1 MSVWQPSVII
11 HSFLLLF
18 SDTGSG
24 DGNGQLVVQD
34 FSFGQPPFLTG
45 EKGTLRLS
53 NALGSVDN
61 SNTESWQW
69 CSESWVIFFLS
80 LKVLKALQEAVTN
93 HNLAV
98 QQNPL
103 PPDPTPPNATP
114 VKTPVRLLPV
124 NSFQV
129 NCSGE
134 LRHMGNSHPWPC
146 EKLFFSHLSRWRCW
160 GMADRRC
167 LWM

>member
-18 SDTGSG
+18 PDTESR

-34 FSFGQPPFLTG
+34 FGFGQPPVLTG

-53 NALGSVDN
+53 NAQGSVDN
-61 SNTESWQW
+61 SNTDSWQW

-80 LKVLKALQEAVTN
+80 LQVLKALQEAVTN

-98 QQNPL
+98 QPNPL
-103 PPDPTPPNATP
+103 PPDPTPPNAAP
-114 VKTPVRLLPV
+114 VKTPVRPLPV

-129 NCSGE
+129 NCSGD
-134 LRHMGNSHPWPC
+134 
-146 EKLFFSHLSRWRCW
+146 
-160 GMADRRC
+160 AA
-167 LWM
+167 